1 MNDVETDFDEGTSEK
16 KPRRTRKRS
25 EEGRIFVYRTVDGKP
40 VELGAFPETA
50 IAPVGK
56 PLERCAAAFVKEFYG
71 AGDYRFEKR
80 KPNEHFERAFDVSIA
95 TEPDRAETARQN
107 IVEFEPEE
115 DFDEEPEDY
124 SFAGNAGQMNAV
136 EVENLLLKERLKR
149 LEDEVLRNSK
159 GNQSESQT
167 LIAALEESRRE
178 QRELMMMMLSQ
189 SQKPQQ
195 DATTQAM
202 NLLEKSFGMVTKAR
216 AISDELAPQETSS
229 STSYLGDA
237 AKLIDSIGKNAGT
250 FLPLFLNRSTLTA
263 KPPTAPKNSA
273 SKATNGNQSGELSD
287 LLAKVKNKKAG
298 ETK

>member
-1 MNDVETDFDEGTSEK
+1 MNDIETELDESTSEK

-56 PLERCAAAFVKEFYG
+56 PLERCAAVFVKEIYG

-80 KPNEHFERAFDVSIA
+80 KPNGHFERAFDVSIA
-95 TEPDRAETARQN
+95 AEPERADSARQN
-107 IVEFEPEE
+107 IIEFEPEE
-115 DFDEEPEDY
+115 DFEEPEN
-124 SFAGNAGQMNAV
+124 FAF
-136 EVENLLLKERLKR
+136 VENDGQPNALHFQLLIEKEKTKR
-149 LEDEVLRNSK
+149 LETELQAIRI
-159 GNQSESQT
+159 GNQNEKQT
-167 LIAALEESRRE
+167 ADSALEKLLDRNEA
-178 QRELMMMMLSQ
+178 LMMMLLTNA
-189 SQKPQQ
+189 QKPQQ

-216 AISDELAPQETSS
+216 AISDELAPPETNSNG
-229 STSYLGDA
+229 YLGEA
-237 AKLIDSIGKNAGT
+237 ANLINALGKNAGT
-250 FLPLFLNRSTLTA
+250 FLPLFMNRSAPTA

-273 SKATNGNQSGELSD
+273 SKPTNGNQSGELSD